1 MYVESL
7 WRAITKDRAR
17 MPDTRTNVPSTMSAI
32 CKSLRGVGMN
42 ATGRI
47 KVADTVVVSRMR
59 TRIE

>member
-1 MYVESL
+1 
-7 WRAITKDRAR
+7 